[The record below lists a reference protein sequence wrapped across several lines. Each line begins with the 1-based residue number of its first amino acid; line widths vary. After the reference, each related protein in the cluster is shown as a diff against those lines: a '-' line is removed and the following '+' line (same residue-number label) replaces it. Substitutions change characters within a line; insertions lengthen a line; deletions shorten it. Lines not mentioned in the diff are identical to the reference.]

1 VSPTARR
8 RLSWTALAAG
18 VALAVALTV
27 WWLLGEQDR
36 SRTRSAARAEATE
49 MAPRPGAARVAPP
62 RPRLEIPSIGVSAHA
77 VDLGLERN
85 GTLEVPKRYEQV
97 GLWKN
102 GPEPGRRGPAVIA
115 GHVDSRTAP
124 AVFQRLRELGRG
136 DRVRWESEN
145 GGTEKFVVTRSE
157 EHPKAQFPTARVYG
171 KTRRRELRLITCSGP
186 ADSSGRRSVN
196 NLIVYARRV

>member
-1 VSPTARR
+1 MSPTVRR
-8 RLSWTALAAG
+8 RLSWTVLAAG

-27 WWLLGEQDR
+27 WLLVERDR
-36 SRTRSAARAEATE
+36 SRAGSAARVEATE
-49 MAPRPGAARVAPP
+49 PARPPGGAARVAPP

-85 GTLEVPKRYEQV
+85 GSLEVPKRYEHV

-102 GPEPGRRGPAVIA
+102 GPEPGKRGPAVIA

-124 AVFQRLRELGRG
+124 AVFYRLRELRPG
-136 DRVRWESEN
+136 DRVRWKGDN
-145 GGTEKFVVTRSE
+145 GVTEKFVVTRSE
-157 EHPKAQFPTARVYG
+157 DHPKAQFPTARVYG

-196 NLIVYARRV
+196 NLIVYARQV

>member
-1 VSPTARR
+1 MSPTARR

-124 AVFQRLRELGRG
+124 AVFQRLRELGR
-136 DRVRWESEN
+136 V
-145 GGTEKFVVTRSE
+145 K
-157 EHPKAQFPTARVYG
+157 
-171 KTRRRELRLITCSGP
+171 LRLDRQKEITFLHFLTFFKIHLDQFS
-186 ADSSGRRSVN
+186 ADLRFDRDGGNR
-196 NLIVYARRV
+196 LH